1 MFFAPAIKASTAP
14 LAVPGKRVR
23 QLALATALLVTG
35 VFSGP
40 LLAADALAL
49 FCAVST
55 LLAGCA
61 PDATPPA
68 AQATA

>member
-1 MFFAPAIKASTAP
+1 MAARPNEPARMTASPLRRAP
-14 LAVPGKRVR
+14 L
-23 QLALATALLVTG
+23 
-35 VFSGP
+35 
-40 LLAADALAL
+40 ALAL

>member
-1 MFFAPAIKASTAP
+1 MTASPLRRAP
-14 LAVPGKRVR
+14 L
-23 QLALATALLVTG
+23 
-35 VFSGP
+35 
-40 LLAADALAL
+40 ALAL
-49 FCAVST
+49 FCVST